1 MSRAAFTIKAFGVYL
16 LALGLVLILVPNLLL
31 ALFGLPETREVWIR
45 VLGVVVFNLG
55 VYYWYAAKS
64 EARPFFLASV
74 FTRAFVLAAFVVFVA
89 AGLVKPILILF
100 GAVDFGG
107 GVWTFQAMKK
117 DRQSRRRISRI

>member
-1 MSRAAFTIKAFGVYL
+1 MLSLDSRVAERRPAFFG
-16 LALGLVLILVPNLLL
+16 
-31 ALFGLPETREVWIR
+31 
-45 VLGVVVFNLG
+45 
-55 VYYWYAAKS
+55 
-64 EARPFFLASV
+64 
-74 FTRAFVLAAFVVFVA
+74 AAFVVFVA